1 MKDTINRPL
10 RSLLVSWEALL
21 VLLLL
26 IGVVIGSVL
35 SPFFLSSFNLENALP
50 SNTMEIAIMALPMT
64 LIIIAGEIDL
74 SVASLL
80 GLASVVLGLL
90 WQSGHPLWLA
100 IGAALLVGL
109 VAGGLNGLV
118 VNRPALP
125 SLVVKRGAVAPYR
138 GLAYFVLGDQAV
150 RNFPTSCIDLG
161 LWAIPCP

>member
-109 VAGGLNGLV
+109 VAGCLNCFLVTTLPLPPPVAKICPPAPLRRLAFVGLGG
-118 VNRPALP
+118 PAVCHL
-125 SLVVKRGAVAPYR
+125 
-138 GLAYFVLGDQAV
+138 
-150 RNFPTSCIDLG
+150 PTSFTY
-161 LWAIPCP
+161 PCLL